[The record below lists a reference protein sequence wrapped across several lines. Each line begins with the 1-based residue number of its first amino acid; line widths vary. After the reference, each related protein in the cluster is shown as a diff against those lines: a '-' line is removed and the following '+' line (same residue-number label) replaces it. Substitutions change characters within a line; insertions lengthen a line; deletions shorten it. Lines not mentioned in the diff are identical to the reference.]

1 MPIFEFRCLDC
12 GDMFEKLFMNSDEK
26 IDLVCPECQ
35 SMSLERVVSTTNYAV
50 GVGSGGKQPKITTK
64 SCSPSNECTTLEL
77 PGLTK

>member
-12 GDMFEKLFMNSDEK
+12 GDLFEKLFMNSDEK

-50 GVGSGGKQPKITTK
+50 GAGSGGKQPKITTK